1 MQEMAPLST
10 LHSLAQHTAHHW
22 RAFRPQI
29 TLNLLL
35 GLLQVGCGLAF
46 VGMTKLAIDVATGRA
61 FIISL
66 NTALW
71 ALGALMLLQVLM
83 ALTGKW
89 VRTTLTMSLQ
99 NRIQYQLFSQLQQS
113 QWPALRNFHS
123 GDILNRLQKDVAV
136 LVTLISEDF
145 PTFITTCLQFVGAF
159 AFLFWLEPRLALLIV
174 FIAPFFLLVSK
185 VYFKRQRQLTQT
197 IRRTES
203 GIQSFIQESLQHI
216 LIIKTLQRAEYMCK
230 KLSGQQ
236 THLYKKTMDKT
247 LYSSLSSTL
256 MNIGFALGYLTTF
269 AWGVVH
275 LQQGLISYGALLAF
289 IQLVGQIQGPVRTLS
304 KYVPVFINAS
314 TAAERL
320 HELEQLPSEP
330 SPSPTLSPEELR
342 APFTLTLRNVGFSYA
357 PDARPILDHLSFQF
371 PAGSVTAIQ
380 GETGSGKTTLIRL
393 MLALIPP
400 TEGEVGLLFPSEKWC
415 PVSASLRQTFT
426 YVPQGNTLL
435 SGSIRDNLLLGCPA
449 ADDAQMWEVLHC
461 AAADFVKKLPNGLDT
476 LCSELGG
483 GLSEGQAQRICIA
496 RALLRE
502 APIMIFDESTSAL
515 DAQTEALVT
524 ERIVHTYT
532 GRTLIFITHRTAI
545 LPHCTQQ
552 LHLKRKIS

>member
-10 LHSLAQHTAHHW
+10 LRSLAQHTAHHW

-113 QWPALRNFHS
+113 QWPALRDFHS
-123 GDILNRLQKDVAV
+123 GDILNRMQKDVAV

-203 GIQSFIQESLQHI
+203 SIQSFIQESLQHI

-330 SPSPTLSPEELR
+330 SPSSTLSPEELR

-357 PDARPILDHLSFQF
+357 PDVRPILDHLSFQF

-380 GETGSGKTTLIRL
+380 GETGSGKT
-393 MLALIPP
+393 
-400 TEGEVGLLFPSEKWC
+400 EKWC

-449 ADDAQMWEVLHC
+449 ANDAQMWEVLHC

>member
-1 MQEMAPLST
+1 MAHLST
-10 LHSLAQHTAHHW
+10 LRSLVQHTARHW

-46 VGMTKLAIDVATGRA
+46 VGMTKLAIDVATGRNT
-61 FIISL
+61 SVNL

-71 ALGALMLLQVLM
+71 ALGALMLLQVLL
-83 ALTGKW
+83 ALAGKW
-89 VRTTLTMSLQ
+89 VRTTLTMRLQ
-99 NRIQYQLFSQLQQS
+99 NRIQHQLFAQLQES
-113 QWPALRNFHS
+113 QWSALRNFHS

-145 PTFITTCLQFVGAF
+145 PTFITTCLQFIGAF

-185 VYFKRQRQLTQT
+185 VYFKRQRQLTHT
-197 IRRTES
+197 IRQTES

-216 LIIKTLQRAEYMCK
+216 LIVKTLQRAEYMCQ

-304 KYVPVFINAS
+304 KYVPVFINAA

-320 HELEQLPSEP
+320 HELEQLPCEQ
-330 SPSPTLSPEELR
+330 SPSPTLSPDELR
-342 APFTLTLRNVGFSYA
+342 APFTLTLRNVSFSYA
-357 PDARPILDHLSFQF
+357 PNARPILDRLSFQF

-393 MLALIPP
+393 LLALISP
-400 TEGEVGLLFPSEKWC
+400 TEGEVGLLFSSGKWC

-435 SGSIRDNLLLGCPA
+435 SGSIRDNLLLGCPT

-461 AAADFVKKLPNGLDT
+461 AAADFVQKLPNGLDT

-502 APIMIFDESTSAL
+502 APVMIFDESTSAL
-515 DAQTEALVT
+515 DARTEALVT

-532 GRTLIFITHRTAI
+532 GRTLIFITHRTAL

-552 LHLKRKIS
+552 LHLKRTIS